1 MRRNDSRE
9 VIGHEVLELRG
20 LVSRRRAQPLRC
32 HGDAKMLLKLVLLV
46 RLLKL
51 VLLVRVHHS
60 VGKLII

>member
-9 VIGHEVLELRG
+9 VIDRESLELRG

-32 HGDAKMLLKLVLLV
+32 HSDAIMLLKLVLLV

>member
-9 VIGHEVLELRG
+9 VIGNEVLELRG
-20 LVSRRRAQPLRC
+20 LVRRRAQPLRC

-46 RLLKL
+46 RL
-51 VLLVRVHHS
+51 HHS